1 MSEASLTL
9 AKRELSGKKVKAL
22 REQGL
27 IPSVI
32 FGDGEPILAQSEYVE
47 TDKALRTVGYHS
59 TIDLVVDGKKKLALV
74 KTVDLDLVKH
84 TIRNIEFQAV
94 KANSIV
100 EATAPIVIVN
110 FEASDAS
117 KAHLVLSH
125 VLEEV
130 EIKAKPAD
138 LPDAIEIDAA
148 GLKSAEDS
156 ITIADLKLPKG
167 VELADKELD
176 PETVIANVYDP
187 AEEAAERDAKAEADK
202 AAEENRAAE
211 EAAAESAE

>member
-9 AKRELSGKKVKAL
+9 AKREVSGKKVKSI

-47 TDKALRTVGYHS
+47 TDKAIRTVGYHS
-59 TIDLVVDGKKKLALV
+59 TIDLVVDGKKKMALV
-74 KTVDLDLVKH
+74 KTVDMDPVKH

-100 EATAPIVIVN
+100 EATAPIVIVG
-110 FEASDAS
+110 FETSEAS

-125 VLEEV
+125 VLEEI

-138 LPDAIEIDAA
+138 LPDAIEIDAS
-148 GLKSAEDS
+148 GLATAEDGL
-156 ITIADLKLPKG
+156 TVADLKLPKG

-176 PETVIANVYDP
+176 PETAIANVYDP
-187 AEEAAERDAKAEADK
+187 AEEAAEREAQAEADK
-202 AAEENRAAE
+202 AAEEAATESE
-211 EAAAESAE
+211 EKAE

>member
-74 KTVDLDLVKH
+74 KTVDLDPVKH

-110 FEASDAS
+110 FESSDAS

-125 VLEEV
+125 VLEEI

-211 EAAAESAE
+211 EATAESAE